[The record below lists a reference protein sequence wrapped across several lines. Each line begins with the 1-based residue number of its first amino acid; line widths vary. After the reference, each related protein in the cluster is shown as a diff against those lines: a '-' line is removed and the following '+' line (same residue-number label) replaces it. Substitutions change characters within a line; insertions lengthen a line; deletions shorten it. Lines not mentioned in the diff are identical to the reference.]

1 MHQPGGLGSGHKPRQ
16 LPSTGCRSVS
26 QNNPC
31 FPPVTTLLCLL
42 CSPSPSPD
50 PESDLIPLLH
60 PVPSSPG
67 DEARVLLCA
76 CPILGLPGS
85 HGSHIHPSRHGR
97 IKLSSFSFS
106 FCRKMCLTH
115 GLLGTRPPKR
125 RPGVRAPC
133 VEHWGAAHLLPSPAQ
148 GPAAS
153 RHQGCLSVYLFVCLS
168 VCKDRW
174 HSRTPRRRMSAIRRA
189 GAGEPCV
196 QHPLWG

>member
-1 MHQPGGLGSGHKPRQ
+1 MQVCQSEQP
-16 LPSTGCRSVS
+16 LPSL
-26 QNNPC
+26 
-31 FPPVTTLLCLL
+31 PVTTLLCLL

-76 CPILGLPGS
+76 CPILGLPDS

-115 GLLGTRPPKR
+115 GLLGTHPPKR
-125 RPGVRAPC
+125 RSLGSRAPP
-133 VEHWGAAHLLPSPAQ
+133 ALPSP
-148 GPAAS
+148 GPSCIATPGPS
-153 RHQGCLSVYLFVCLS
+153 VCLFVSLSVCLS
-168 VCKDRW
+168 V
-174 HSRTPRRRMSAIRRA
+174 RTGGTLRPRGDA
-189 GAGEPCV
+189 
-196 QHPLWG
+196 